1 MLEVK
6 AIDTYYGSSHVL
18 HGTGLF
24 VGEGEVVGLL
34 GRNGMGKT
42 TLMHTIAGLLAPRR
56 GEITFMGKRISA
68 LPPER
73 VFRLGM
79 TLVPQGHRIFPSLTV
94 RENLRIARRKVGS
107 GDWTIEEVLENF
119 PALRERWN
127 VGAGDL
133 SGGQQQMLAMGR
145 ALVGNGRLMLLDEPT
160 EGLDPQTVARMG
172 TVIDEMRRRGTSGIL
187 VEQKVNFALD
197 RVDRALV
204 LSRGQIVHETD
215 RPQALKADSQAL
227 HRLLGVGIT
236 HHAPDSDAHS
246 TASRQA
252 EPSRRSG

>member
-6 AIDTYYGSSHVL
+6 DVDTFYGSSHVL
-18 HGTGLF
+18 HGTCLS

-42 TLMHTIAGLLAPRR
+42 TLMHTIAGLLSPRR
-56 GEITFMGKRISA
+56 GEITFLGKPIAS
-68 LPPER
+68 LPPEK

-94 RENLRIARRKVGS
+94 KENLRIARRKVGKA
-107 GDWTIEEVLENF
+107 DWTIDEVLDNF
-119 PALRERWN
+119 PALRERWS

-172 TVIDEMRRRGTSGIL
+172 AVIDEMRRRGTSGIL
-187 VEQKVNFALD
+187 VEQKVGFALD
-197 RVDRALV
+197 RVDRASV
-204 LSRGQIVHETD
+204 LSRGQVIHETD
-215 RPQALKADSQAL
+215 QPQALKADTQAL
-227 HRLLGVGIT
+227 HRLLGVST
-236 HHAPDSDAHS
+236 TQHAPHAG
-246 TASRQA
+246 A
-252 EPSRRSG
+252 PSVVGAPG

>member
-6 AIDTYYGSSHVL
+6 GIDTYYGSSHVL
-18 HGTGLF
+18 HGTGLS
-24 VGEGEVVGLL
+24 VGEGEVIGLL

-42 TLMHTIAGLLAPRR
+42 TLLHTIAGLLSPKR
-56 GEITFMGKRISA
+56 GEITFRGKRIDA
-68 LPPER
+68 LPPEK

-79 TLVPQGHRIFPSLTV
+79 TLMPQGHRIFPSLTV
-94 RENLRIARRKVGS
+94 RENLRIARRKVGPV
-107 GDWTIEEVLENF
+107 DWTIDEVLENF
-119 PALRERWN
+119 PALRERWS

-172 TVIDEMRRRGTSGIL
+172 AVIDEMRRRGTSGIL
-187 VEQKVNFALD
+187 VEQKVNFTLD

-204 LSRGQIVHETD
+204 LSRGQVIHETD
-215 RPQALKADSQAL
+215 QPQALKADTQAL
-227 HRLLGVGIT
+227 HRLLGVSTT
-236 HHAPDSDAHS
+236 HHAPDAGASS
-246 TASRQA
+246 TAAAQ
-252 EPSRRSG
+252 G